1 MTAYRIRLKEKLDQH
16 WSDWLGGLKMIHE
29 ANGETVLAGEVVDQ
43 AALHGLLTK
52 VRDLHLTLISVYPV
66 EVDSSSKEEVNQGDS
81 LSINLTSE

>member
-1 MTAYRIRLKEKLDQH
+1 MTAYRIRLKEKVGQH

-52 VRDLHLTLISVYPV
+52 VRDLHLTLISVSPID
-66 EVDSSSKEEVNQGDS
+66 VDTSSKGEATHE
-81 LSINLTSE
+81 NL